1 MKKKSPK
8 SNNSHNLFLNRDPAE
23 VGIWSENLIQAF
35 IVRELRREGWNVAGG
50 MEGAAKSRSVAGM
63 SKATG
68 QAAGEPDLRIYITGG
83 RLIFIELK
91 LVSGRLS
98 DVQTVYHEML
108 RGLGHMVFVVYAKSP
123 VDGWEQVKGILEGV
137 R

>member
-8 SNNSHNLFLNRDPAE
+8 SKSSHNLFLNRDPAE

-35 IVRELRREGWNVAGG
+35 VVRELRRDGWNVAGG

-68 QAAGEPDLRIYITGG
+68 QAAGEPDLRIYINGG
-83 RLIFIELK
+83 RLVFIELK
-91 LVSGRLS
+91 LTSGRLS

-123 VDGWEQVKGILEGV
+123 VDGWEQVRDILEGV
-137 R
+137 A